1 MKNLDYLMDHIL
13 YQIFNTLLIISSKTV
28 TYNAP
33 IRIYVNKIEKMITFT
48 IKAGHYLQLLMLEMM
63 KLLGSAESKITKG
76 ENGENMPRLEITK
89 AVLVH
94 CNIVKIDYQQDS
106 RVLYTFVPNKSFG
119 QLLHISSEKSF

>member
-48 IKAGHYLQLLMLEMM
+48 IKVGHYLQLLMLEMM
-63 KLLGSAESKITKG
+63 KLLGSAESKITEG